1 MPDEP
6 TRTPSKKDLPNLTKM
21 RDLDRQQHIQKGLEM
36 GLTREQAERHADE
49 ELRERV
55 DELQ

>member
-1 MPDEP
+1 MEP
-6 TRTPSKKDLPNLTKM
+6 REPSKKPLPNLTKI
-21 RDLDRQQHIQKGLEM
+21 RDLDRQQHVQAGLDA

-55 DELQ
+55 DASD